1 MGECPTI
8 YGKVG
13 VYVAVDNSSYNLTT
27 RYTVAQKSLRC
38 YLKSTNYSFFYINV
52 DTDPRT
58 LAECKQK
65 EVVFRKHCAA
75 SVYLREVD
83 WMLVLDADT
92 GVVNPNHCIEEWIDD
107 RVDMIFY
114 ERFYHYEIAC
124 GNYLVRNTQQV
135 HDFLT
140 TYADLG
146 NVNYGQFDASDNGR
160 LLLHILR
167 TVLPEATEEV
177 GACEAIYREA
187 KSFETYL
194 KYVTCVKY
202 TLGAVRVF
210 PGVARIY
217 RRGHSF
223 VRDYQITNS
232 YYGPNDFMMHGWKPS
247 KVNVNDG
254 GYEISVFK
262 KMPDL
267 EKCGTGGLNGWY
279 FNPRYAISTEDIKLQ
294 LAAYERQ
301 TQQWFP
307 KEARYLPFL
316 IKAET
321 ANCYPNCDALT

>member
-1 MGECPTI
+1 MRRFVFRLERLCPLFVICLLVLVVFFLVYHVGRSPMADLQKNLGLKLSQSISRKIPSVSNVSLNKTIGLREQIEQKLSRNLARSTRVKPRKNMGECPTI

-65 EVVFRKHCAA
+65 E
-75 SVYLREVD
+75 
-83 WMLVLDADT
+83 
-92 GVVNPNHCIEEWIDD
+92 
-107 RVDMIFY
+107 
-114 ERFYHYEIAC
+114 
-124 GNYLVRNTQQV
+124 
-135 HDFLT
+135 
-140 TYADLG
+140 
-146 NVNYGQFDASDNGR
+146 
-160 LLLHILR
+160 LHILR